1 MLECK
6 VLNDIC
12 VRSIIIIG
20 TSNCFEI
27 FNRINE
33 TESESQTLYLYIEV

>member
-1 MLECK
+1 MLEYK
-6 VLNDIC
+6 VLNYIC
-12 VRSIIIIG
+12 VRLIIITS

-33 TESESQTLYLYIEV
+33 TESESQT